1 MKKVKDRFYK
11 GIIVLN
17 NLYWSVYK
25 NLEKEL
31 IELSNHIH
39 IDDKQLNVYSMK
51 IAELLLRTVVEV
63 ESLAKELY
71 LCNGGSK
78 GDDKD
83 LYFDTDC
90 LEFLRQKWN
99 LSKKKVQIV
108 SNNFHFEEKF
118 NITFNPLKNAH
129 KGGDKSESWLKA
141 YQAIKHNRRVSLE
154 KATLKNLIRAMA
166 GLYILNLYYKD
177 FSYELNN
184 DSNGN
189 YFDSSCGS
197 DVFSIF
203 FCQAKKLT
211 SHHLLMKKK
220 TLTNMYI

>member
-71 LCNGGSK
+71 LCNDGSK

-99 LSKKKVQIV
+99 LSK
-108 SNNFHFEEKF
+108 
-118 NITFNPLKNAH
+118 
-129 KGGDKSESWLKA
+129 
-141 YQAIKHNRRVSLE
+141 
-154 KATLKNLIRAMA
+154 
-166 GLYILNLYYKD
+166 
-177 FSYELNN
+177 
-184 DSNGN
+184 
-189 YFDSSCGS
+189 
-197 DVFSIF
+197 
-203 FCQAKKLT
+203 
-211 SHHLLMKKK
+211 
-220 TLTNMYI
+220 